1 MQITLKN
8 VKYSEF
14 ASHETYCF
22 EATIYLDGKK
32 AGQVRNDGQGG
43 CNFYYPHSI
52 EEAINA
58 YAVTLP
64 PVVSG
69 GITLNHDADWLI
81 MDLMAEWLTSRDL
94 KRALSKRVLFTNSGG
109 VIMETSALSKERL
122 ADVLSKP
129 ESLQKLGVEK
139 VLNLLP
145 FGEALAIYR
154 LRGEQ

>member
-14 ASHETYCF
+14 ASQETYCF

-43 CNFYYPHSI
+43 CNFYYPHTI

-81 MDLMAEWLTSRDL
+81 MNLIAEWLITRDL
-94 KRALSKRVLFTNSGG
+94 KRALSKRVLFINSGG
-109 VIMETSALSKERL
+109 VILETSALSKERL
-122 ADVLSKP
+122 AIVLSKP
-129 ESLQKLGVEK
+129 EDYLKQAAKI
-139 VLNLLP
+139 LNLLP
-145 FGEALAIYR
+145 FAEALALYR

>member
-14 ASHETYCF
+14 ASQETYCF

-58 YAVTLP
+58 HAVTLP
-64 PVVSG
+64 PVASG

-81 MDLMAEWLTSRDL
+81 MDLMAEWLITRDL
-94 KRALSKRVLFTNSGG
+94 KRALSKKVLFTNSGG
-109 VIMETSALSKERL
+109 AIMETKTMPKERL
-122 ADVLSKP
+122 AFVLSKP
-129 ESLQKLGVEK
+129 EKYFETAVK
-139 VLNLLP
+139 ILNLLP
-145 FGEALAIYR
+145 FAEALALYR
-154 LRGEQ
+154 LRG